1 MVNQDKSLSFATAFA
16 MLETIVHLLIQWFNE
31 EEAEDEEDSPDVISF
46 KPPLIKI
53 LGRGDP

>member
-16 MLETIVHLLIQWFNE
+16 MLETIVHLLIQWFNKKKKKKKKN
-31 EEAEDEEDSPDVISF
+31 SPDVISF